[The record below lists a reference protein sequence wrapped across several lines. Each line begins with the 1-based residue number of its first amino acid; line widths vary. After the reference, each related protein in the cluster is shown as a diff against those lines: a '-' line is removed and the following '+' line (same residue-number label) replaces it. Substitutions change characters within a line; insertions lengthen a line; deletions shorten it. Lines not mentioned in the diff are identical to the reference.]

1 MNIPQPT
8 TDIISAISSASGTA
22 AIAIVRLS
30 GKGAA
35 EKLDK
40 IFRGKKKVIN
50 AKHKEII
57 FGKIMDDKQVLDE
70 VVLNVYHAPNSYTGE
85 DLIEIFCHGS
95 LFIQQRI
102 LQLLFSEGIRLAEAG
117 EFTMRAFLNGKM
129 DLSQAEAVADI
140 IHADTKKSH
149 HLAMQQMRGGY
160 SEIIKKLREELIQF
174 RAMLELELD
183 FAEEDVEFADRN
195 NLRILLEKIK
205 KIIADLI
212 ASFALGNVLKNG
224 VAVVIA
230 GKPNVGKSSLLNTL
244 LKEDKAIVSSIPGT
258 TRDVIEDSIVLDGI
272 RFRFSDTAGIRKSS
286 DEIERMGIHRS
297 KETMSKAQI
306 IILMF
311 DEFDSQEIKTI
322 LEKTKKSYTDAYII
336 PVLNKIDLFD
346 AEPDISE
353 LPSLVLL
360 SVKNK
365 IGIAEIM
372 EQIVHY
378 VKEKDIQSDC
388 IVSNER
394 HLQSL
399 ESAMHHLNEIEQA
412 MQNNVPSD
420 LYSIDL
426 KHALHYLG
434 SITGEVSVDNVLEHV
449 FSHFCIGK

>member
-1 MNIPQPT
+1 MNVPQPS
-8 TDIISAISSASGTA
+8 TDIISAISSAQGIA

-35 EKLDK
+35 EKLDN
-40 IFRGKKKVIN
+40 IFLGKKKIIDV
-50 AKHKEII
+50 KHKEII
-57 FGKIMDDKQVLDE
+57 FGKIMDGENVLDE
-70 VVLNVYHAPNSYTGE
+70 VVLNIYHAPNSYTGE

-102 LQLLFSEGIRLAEAG
+102 LQMLFNEGIRLAEAG

-160 SEIIKKLREELIQF
+160 SEMIKMLRDELIQF
-174 RAMLELELD
+174 RALLELELD
-183 FAEEDVEFADRN
+183 FAEEDVDFADKN
-195 NLRILLEKIK
+195 HLKTLLEKIK
-205 KIIADLI
+205 KLISELI

-230 GKPNVGKSSLLNTL
+230 GKPNVGKSSLLNAL

-272 RFRFSDTAGIRKSS
+272 RFRFSDTAGIRKSK
-286 DEIERMGIHRS
+286 DEIERKGIDRS
-297 KETMSKAQI
+297 KATMSKAQI

-311 DEFDSQEIKTI
+311 DDFNSKETKDIVET
-322 LEKTKKSYTDAYII
+322 TKKNYPDAYII
-336 PVLNKIDLFD
+336 PVLNKIDLFKKK
-346 AEPDISE
+346 PDISE
-353 LPSLVLL
+353 LPPLILL
-360 SVKNK
+360 SVKQK
-365 IGIAEIM
+365 TGIQAIIQEILD
-372 EQIVHY
+372 Y
-378 VKEKDIQSDC
+378 VNGKDIQSNC

-399 ESAMHHLNEIEQA
+399 KSAMHHLNEMEKAI
-412 MQNNVPSD
+412 QNNLPSD

-426 KHALHYLG
+426 KHALYYLG
-434 SITGEVSVDNVLEHV
+434 SICGEVSVENVLEHV